1 MKYLMGIDPGTSGV
15 KCLIIDQTGK
25 VVKSVTKTYPLYTP
39 KPAWSE
45 QDPEDWWEGTKQGVR
60 ELLDGFDAKQICAIG
75 FSGQMHGLV
84 ALDEDNQVVRRA
96 ILWNDQRT
104 GEECAEIIATAGGID
119 GLVSYT
125 NNNMLTGFTGG
136 KLLWVKKHEPEN
148 YARIKKFVMP
158 KDYIRLMLTG
168 ETAVGRYP
176 VQAMEYLVKT
186 AQQAAAYGFVGQ

>member
-75 FSGQMHGLV
+75 FSG
-84 ALDEDNQVVRRA
+84 
-96 ILWNDQRT
+96 
-104 GEECAEIIATAGGID
+104 
-119 GLVSYT
+119 
-125 NNNMLTGFTGG
+125 
-136 KLLWVKKHEPEN
+136 
-148 YARIKKFVMP
+148 
-158 KDYIRLMLTG
+158 
-168 ETAVGRYP
+168 
-176 VQAMEYLVKT
+176 
-186 AQQAAAYGFVGQ
+186 